1 VKEAGE
7 KMPPFRTDGNWLW
20 REYMQK
26 AAIDKHTAL
35 AVGQQMALE
44 KRIETRVAK
53 GIETGELDAAIGEA
67 QTWLDASLET
77 PEMQVLRD
85 EATRLGEE
93 SNALFGV
100 LSEGI
105 YNLDHDFIGLGWT
118 RRQLER
124 AKAAQVDQKRALLTM
139 ITDYENPGEGG
150 FYDNCGTFESM
161 PHLVNGY
168 PYDFGQPYVPE
179 MLSEANRH
187 SQRTM
192 CSTQD
197 ENKGV
202 AFHYEGLDPNAHY
215 RVRMTLVR
223 PKYQARY
230 AMRMNQKAESIY
242 TDDMP
247 LAKGLEVP
255 EWMSDFFTFDIP
267 PDCTKYISTQLRIHS
282 EKILLDKTSWRSCNG
297 LGFLNVTLIVLRCT

>member
-1 VKEAGE
+1 MQA
-7 KMPPFRTDGNWLW
+7 FRRDGNWLW

-267 PDCTKYISTQLRIHS
+267 PDCTKDGELTIRFEKMPDVASGDRVSVEQWCNCGGWGTIVS
-282 EKILLDKTSWRSCNG
+282 EIW
-297 LGFLNVTLIVLRCT
+297 LIKAR